1 MSESAKSAQAR
12 GGRVVLVG
20 AGPGDPDLLTLRGAM
35 ALGEADV
42 VLYDELAS
50 EEILH
55 HVPERAERINVGK
68 RGHDAP
74 TRSQEDINA
83 LIVQRAKQGEVVVR
97 LKGGDPFVFGR
108 GGEEASACAEHG
120 IACEVVP
127 GVSSAVGAL
136 AYAGIPLTDRR
147 HAASFAVVTGH
158 KDPTR
163 AAEATRWRELGSA
176 VDTLVILMGMK
187 KLSELVN
194 RILEGGRPADTPAA
208 AVMHGTLAKQ
218 QVVESRLS
226 ELPAAVEAAG
236 LGAPSVV
243 VIGHVVKLRETLAWW
258 ERKPLFGKRV
268 LVTRTREQATEMASA
283 LRAAG
288 AEPVLVP
295 MIALVPAAETDGL
308 DKALAGLD
316 RYDGLLFTS
325 ANAVR
330 FFARRA
336 AQLDVTDE
344 FAGLRARVLCVGPQ
358 SARAA
363 LEVGLP
369 VHLTGS
375 GRGDSESF
383 LRELIEVLPPSGRRF
398 LLPRSDIGRDVVPDG
413 LREAG
418 AEVDVVEA
426 YRNVPA
432 QVDRDAFSAALR
444 DGELDVLTFASPSA
458 ADNFY
463 GLLDTETRAA
473 ADRLVVAAVG
483 RTTSRA
489 IERQGARVDVMPDRP
504 DGRELVAAIARYMA
518 QTRTSEA
525 NP

>member
-1 MSESAKSAQAR
+1 MADPATAAA
-12 GGRVVLVG
+12 GRVILVG

-35 ALGEADV
+35 ALGSADV

-50 EEILH
+50 DEILYH
-55 HVPERAERINVGK
+55 APERAERINVGK

-83 LIVQRAKQGEVVVR
+83 LIVERAKRGEVVVR

-108 GGEEASACAEHG
+108 GGEEASVCAQHG
-120 IACEVVP
+120 IPCEVVP
-127 GVSSAVGAL
+127 GVSSAVAAL
-136 AYAGIPLTDRR
+136 SYAGIPLTDRR
-147 HAASFAVVTGH
+147 HSASFAVVTGH
-158 KDPTR
+158 KDPSK
-163 AAEATRWRELGSA
+163 ASEATRWRELGSA
-176 VDTLVILMGMK
+176 VDTIVILMGMK
-187 KLSELVN
+187 KLPELVE
-194 RILEGGRPADTPAA
+194 RILEGGRAPATPAA
-208 AVMHGTLAKQ
+208 AVMHGTLAAQ
-218 QVVESRLS
+218 RVVESTLA
-226 ELPAAVEAAG
+226 ELPAKVEEAG

-243 VIGHVVKLRETLAWW
+243 VIGEVVNLRAELAWW

-268 LVTRTREQATEMASA
+268 LVTRTREQASEMASA

-295 MIALVPAAETDGL
+295 MIELVPAVETDAL
-308 DKALAGLD
+308 DASLGKLD
-316 RYDGLLFTS
+316 TYDGLLFTS

-336 AQLDVTDE
+336 FELDAAAS
-344 FAGLRARVLCVGPQ
+344 FSGLRARVLCVGPQ

-383 LRELIEVLPPSGRRF
+383 LRELVEVLPPSGRRF

-413 LREAG
+413 LRAAG

-432 QVDRDAFSAALR
+432 QVDRATFSQALR
-444 DGELDVLTFASPSA
+444 DGAIDILTFASPSA

-463 GLLDTETRAA
+463 GLLDDQTRAA

-489 IERQGARVDVMPDRP
+489 IERNGARVDVVPERP
-504 DGRELVAAIARYMA
+504 DGRELVAALARYMD
-518 QTRTSEA
+518 QTRTPEA
-525 NP
+525 KP

>member
-1 MSESAKSAQAR
+1 
-12 GGRVVLVG
+12 
-20 AGPGDPDLLTLRGAM
+20 
-35 ALGEADV
+35 
-42 VLYDELAS
+42 
-50 EEILH
+50 
-55 HVPERAERINVGK
+55 
-68 RGHDAP
+68 
-74 TRSQEDINA
+74 
-83 LIVQRAKQGEVVVR
+83 
-97 LKGGDPFVFGR
+97 
-108 GGEEASACAEHG
+108 
-120 IACEVVP
+120 
-127 GVSSAVGAL
+127 
-136 AYAGIPLTDRR
+136 
-147 HAASFAVVTGH
+147 
-158 KDPTR
+158 
-163 AAEATRWRELGSA
+163 
-176 VDTLVILMGMK
+176 
-187 KLSELVN
+187 
-194 RILEGGRPADTPAA
+194 
-208 AVMHGTLAKQ
+208 
-218 QVVESRLS
+218 
-226 ELPAAVEAAG
+226 
-236 LGAPSVV
+236 
-243 VIGHVVKLRETLAWW
+243 
-258 ERKPLFGKRV
+258 
-268 LVTRTREQATEMASA
+268 MASA

-473 ADRLVVAAVG
+473 ADRLDVAAVG